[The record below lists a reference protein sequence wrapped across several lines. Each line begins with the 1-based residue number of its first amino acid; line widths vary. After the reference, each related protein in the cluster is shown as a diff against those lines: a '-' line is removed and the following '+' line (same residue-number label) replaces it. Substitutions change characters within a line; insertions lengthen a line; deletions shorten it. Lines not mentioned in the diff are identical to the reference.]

1 MPTHIHKKKNQ
12 NPRKL
17 VKPESTN
24 LKIYLEKK
32 KRKKRRKRKRRKR
45 HQGGGKKR
53 RRRKMKRTK
62 RYPKGVYGKENSK
75 LGLKSVN

>member
-32 KRKKRRKRKRRKR
+32 KRKKRRKRKRR
-45 HQGGGKKR
+45 R
-53 RRRKMKRTK
+53 RRRRVV
-62 RYPKGVYGKENSK
+62 KGSVL
-75 LGLKSVN
+75 LGQLPQQ